1 MRFEF
6 LLGAGWR
13 GFYSFGIGLQSP
25 GGFEVRREKCVVR
38 DATGLER
45 SFEVERDNLSVPTP
59 TLRPFLRP
67 ARAGYIW

>member
-1 MRFEF
+1 MAR
-6 LLGAGWR
+6 
-13 GFYSFGIGLQSP
+13 ILQLWDWPAVPS
-25 GGFEVRREKCVVR
+25 GFEVRREKCVVR